1 VNGFGVTGPERLAAE
16 HDGKPGAELSDPG
29 HRIVGAALALE
40 LARGHFASAETLFVS
55 GMRMRQK
62 LLGDAH
68 PYVAE
73 SARQLVTLYAAWRRP
88 ERGREYEGL
97 VAGR

>member
-1 VNGFGVTGPERLAAE
+1 MTLGQLG
-16 HDGKPGAELSDPG
+16 
-29 HRIVGAALALE
+29 ALE
-40 LARGHFASAETLFVS
+40 LERGRFASAETLFVS

-88 ERGREYEGL
+88 ERGPDYEGL